1 MAEILKV
8 VPSRATER
16 QRVAEEVADLAAEV
30 QPHDAAIAVLL
41 ERLAEAV
48 RQGRHDEA
56 KGYAAAIDPRAT
68 AEVATGHRSPIW
80 GILEVARNVLVF
92 SPIAVTWYG
101 LSTATDA
108 YARLLAQRP
117 EFLERP
123 FLLLWQES
131 FHGVGSVISFSTL
144 AAIDAALIG
153 LLIAL
158 SLAIHVRSDVRDA
171 RTRVTSLLKESQIR
185 ATLAH
190 ATGMASSGLG
200 SDEADELL
208 DQMAAEERR
217 VFERAIEREQQLYDL
232 EGAIAELRASAA
244 ELSEAAKTLAEA
256 SKGGSPRAEH
266 GSPRAEQKAPR
277 KAKDAEPPDVRPQ

>member
-16 QRVAEEVADLAAEV
+16 QRVAEEVAELAADV
-30 QPHDAAIAVLL
+30 RPHDGAIAVLL
-41 ERLAEAV
+41 ERLADAV

-68 AEVATGHRSPIW
+68 AEVIEGQRSPIW

-92 SPIAVTWYG
+92 APIAVTWYG
-101 LSTATDA
+101 LATATDA
-108 YARLLAQRP
+108 YAKLLAQQP
-117 EFLERP
+117 DLMGRP
-123 FLLLWQES
+123 FLLLWQET
-131 FHGVGSVISFSTL
+131 FHGVGGVLSFSTI
-144 AAIDAALIG
+144 ASIDAALIG
-153 LLIAL
+153 LLIVL
-158 SLAIHVRSDVRDA
+158 SLVIHVRADVRDA
-171 RTRVTSLLKESQIR
+171 RTRAAALLRESQIR

-200 SDEADELL
+200 ADEADELL

-232 EGAIAELRASAA
+232 EGAIAELRESAA
-244 ELSEAAKTLAEA
+244 ELSEAAKAIADA
-256 SKGGSPRAEH
+256 SERKASPRRPKVVPP
-266 GSPRAEQKAPR
+266 SDPRL
-277 KAKDAEPPDVRPQ
+277 D